1 MTDYLSA
8 GASVQGRRGGAV
20 LPGAVDRPR
29 LAGLRLPSTK
39 AGIEMPGYIL
49 IIIFK
54 KNQRKHH
61 ITFGPSRSMWR
72 VETSSRTSKRRASML
87 RGCGLGEK
95 VDKIELAKHAD
106 MIADAYWRITAAT
119 REANSANWDRLGI
132 VLEVVLGSSR
142 GLSWDSERHFGIVV
156 DLVGRSSGP
165 SWSNLGAY
173 IARHWGFPDTLPKQ
187 KTNLNTKHTNQLTP
201 QKQTN
206 TPLPI
211 PLQQPHYSL
220 TPLPPNAWKP

>member
-1 MTDYLSA
+1 
-8 GASVQGRRGGAV
+8 
-20 LPGAVDRPR
+20 
-29 LAGLRLPSTK
+29 
-39 AGIEMPGYIL
+39 
-49 IIIFK
+49 
-54 KNQRKHH
+54 
-61 ITFGPSRSMWR
+61 MWR

-132 VLEVVLGSSR
+132 VLEVVLGSSW